1 MNAKQLSAD
10 IITYA
15 AQCGFPV
22 TNLKLQ
28 KTLYYLQGYYAKA
41 YGESLFSDESNTG
54 HMGLSFHPFILN
66 TALSAQMQFLFRL
79 PTSLFPATV
88 LMRKKLLISVID
100 KCLSLTARELV
111 GRTHRESPWMNT
123 QPSDVIPFNAILHYF
138 RDNDPLG
145 LSA

>member
-41 YGESLFSDESNTG
+41 YGESLFSDEIE
-54 HMGLSFHPFILN
+54 H
-66 TALSAQMQFLFRL
+66 
-79 PTSLFPATV
+79 
-88 LMRKKLLISVID
+88 
-100 KCLSLTARELV
+100 
-111 GRTHRESPWMNT
+111 
-123 QPSDVIPFNAILHYF
+123 
-138 RDNDPLG
+138 
-145 LSA
+145 

>member
-41 YGESLFSDESNTG
+41 YGESLFSDEIE
-54 HMGLSFHPFILN
+54 HWAYGLVVPSVYFEYCSFSANAILIPPSDQPF
-66 TALSAQMQFLFRL
+66 SCYG
-79 PTSLFPATV
+79 SDE
-88 LMRKKLLISVID
+88 KKLLISVID